1 MSSRRSGRV
10 LRSGALAAVAVPT
23 RAPEVVEPT
32 RQPTPPAMPL
42 AVVHGGWGWLPLLS
56 LSSACGLLVMSLGFT
71 GARLE
76 GPWARWGEPLFWLG
90 LLVIFV
96 PVALRL
102 LAVQVSRRERI
113 GLAVV
118 LGMALYLVKIASY
131 PTMFALH
138 DEFLHWRTADDIMR
152 GGELFAANPLLPVSA
167 LYPGL
172 ETITAGL
179 ASVSGMSLFLAGTI
193 ILGAARLLFAL
204 ALYLFFEQVGRSARI
219 AGIATVLYMVN
230 PKFIVF
236 DAQFAYES
244 LALPITALL
253 LFLLV
258 RRSRERGALRLGLT
272 VAALPTLG
280 LLVITH
286 HLTSFAVVGFLLL
299 WSVVALVARL
309 VRPRSVGGPGG
320 IAILGLVLCAAWLI
334 YVATLVVGYLAP
346 SIEGSVTELLR
357 VIAGEDAGRQLFRD
371 STGQVAPLWERATGF
386 ASTLLILFGM
396 PFGLYQL
403 WRRYRMSPVA
413 VALGLAALAY
423 PASLTLRFTQ
433 AGGEVSDR
441 AAGVLFFA
449 VAFVLALAIVRP
461 RAVGGRRI
469 LQYVA
474 LTTLAAL
481 LFVGEVIVGSGPSWA
496 RLPGPYLVASD
507 ARSIEPLGLDAAFWT
522 RAYLGPDNR
531 IATDRINALLLGSY
545 GHQRTVTHAAD
556 GIDISPLFFSLGYGT
571 VQEDI
576 VRRGAIGYLVVD
588 RRLSTALPGLGI
600 YFEAPEADANRHL
613 QPIDPAALAKFD
625 RLSDISRIYDSGDIV
640 IYVIGAGTR
649 ER

>member
-1 MSSRRSGRV
+1 VSFRRLERVPGSGV
-10 LRSGALAAVAVPT
+10 LPAVAAPP
-23 RAPEVVEPT
+23 RPPEVVATT
-32 RQPTPPAMPL
+32 RQPDVARAATT
-42 AVVHGGWGWLPLLS
+42 GGWGLLPLLS
-56 LSSACGLLVMSLGFT
+56 LSSACGLLVLSVGFT
-71 GARLE
+71 VARLE
-76 GPWARWGEPLFWLG
+76 GAWARWGEPLFWLG
-90 LLVIFV
+90 LLVIFI
-96 PVALRL
+96 PIALRL

-113 GLAVV
+113 ALVVV
-118 LGMALYLVKIASY
+118 LGMTLYLVKIARY

-138 DEFLHWRTADDIMR
+138 DEFLHWRTADDIMH
-152 GGELFAANPLLPVSA
+152 GGDLFAANPLLPVSA

-179 ASVSGMSLFLAGTI
+179 ANGSGMSLFLAGI
-193 ILGAARLLFAL
+193 IVVGAARVLFAL

-219 AGIATVLYMVN
+219 AGIATILYMVN
-230 PKFIVF
+230 PKFIFF
-236 DAQFAYES
+236 DAQFSYES

-258 RRSRERGALRLGLT
+258 RRSREQGALRLGLT
-272 VAALPTLG
+272 IAALPVLG

-299 WSVVALVARL
+299 WSFVALLLRVAR
-309 VRPRSVGGPGG
+309 PRTVGGPGG
-320 IAILGLVLCAAWLI
+320 VALLGLVLCAAWLI

-357 VIAGEDAGRQLFRD
+357 VIAGENAGRQLFRD

-403 WRRYRMSPVA
+403 WRRYRVSPVA

-449 VAFVLALAIVRP
+449 LAFVLALAIVRP
-461 RAVGGRRI
+461 RMVGGRRL
-469 LQYVA
+469 LQYVT
-474 LTTLAAL
+474 LTALAAL
-481 LFVGEVIVGSGPSWA
+481 LFVGEVIVGSGPSSTL
-496 RLPGPYLVASD
+496 LPGPYLVAAD

-522 RAYLGPDNR
+522 RRYLGEDNR
-531 IATDRINALLLGSY
+531 IATDRINALLMGSY

-625 RLSDISRIYDSGDIV
+625 RLSDISRLYDSGDIV
-640 IYVIGAGTR
+640 IYAIGAGAR